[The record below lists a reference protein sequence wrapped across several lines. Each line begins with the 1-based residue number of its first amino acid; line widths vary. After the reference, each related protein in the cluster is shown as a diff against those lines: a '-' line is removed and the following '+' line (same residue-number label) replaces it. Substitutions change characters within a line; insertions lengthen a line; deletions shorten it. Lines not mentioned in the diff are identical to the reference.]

1 MFRKWFQKLI
11 NKRGYFEISQLKVG
25 GMCGCCG
32 EKIPDL
38 IWVDYGDDDNWAD
51 VGICKLC
58 LK

>member
-38 IWVDYGDDDNWAD
+38 IWVDYGDGDNWAD
-51 VGICKLC
+51 VGICKSC